1 MKKRNII
8 INRKYQLTFAMKFAG
23 ISALTMAI
31 IIVICSNILI
41 NNNSKLE
48 NININQQKFSETK
61 SEILN
66 SANDGEIKK
75 IINRNKGIITILIVS
90 SIIQVLLFF
99 YLMLRRSHRI
109 SGPIYLMNRYFDEI
123 IEGNYPDIR
132 PLRENDD
139 FQELFD
145 KFRKVADIMRE
156 NNNNMEKKGRKKK
169 K

>member
-31 IIVICSNILI
+31 IIIICSNILI
-41 NNNSKLE
+41 NNNSRLK
-48 NININQQKFSETK
+48 NININQQQFSEIK

-66 SANDGEIKK
+66 STNDGEIKT